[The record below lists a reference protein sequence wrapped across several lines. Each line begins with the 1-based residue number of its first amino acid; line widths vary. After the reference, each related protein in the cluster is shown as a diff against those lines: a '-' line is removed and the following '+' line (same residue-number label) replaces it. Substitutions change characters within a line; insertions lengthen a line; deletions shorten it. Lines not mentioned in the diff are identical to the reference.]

1 MTVVVLLAAC
11 VVAAPA
17 SASNW
22 LQLGLVDT
30 TEAIGNTPRFS
41 QTLQTL
47 RPQIVRVNLFW
58 GGVLGVARERPD
70 NGTNPEDRAYEWD
83 RYDAAVIAA
92 SARGV
97 RVAFTIFGTPW
108 WANGGEPQNKAP
120 QNMKRLREF
129 AYAAA
134 FRYSGR
140 YRRPDGVVLPRVSL
154 WTCLLYTSPSP
165 RDS

>member
-11 VVAAPA
+11 VVVAPA

-70 NGTNPEDRAYEWD
+70 NGTNPRIG
-83 RYDAAVIAA
+83 RTSGIA
-92 SARGV
+92 
-97 RVAFTIFGTPW
+97 TTP
-108 WANGGEPQNKAP
+108 
-120 QNMKRLREF
+120 R
-129 AYAAA
+129 
-134 FRYSGR
+134 
-140 YRRPDGVVLPRVSL
+140 
-154 WTCLLYTSPSP
+154 
-165 RDS
+165 

>member
-1 MTVVVLLAAC
+1 MTVLVLLAAC

-17 SASNW
+17 IASNW

-47 RPQIVRVNLFW
+47 RPQIVRVNLSW

-70 NGTNPEDRAYEWD
+70 NGTNPEDKAYEWD
-83 RYDAAVIAA
+83 RYDAAVMAA

-97 RVAFTIFGTPW
+97 RVVFTIFGTPW
-108 WANGGEPQNKAP
+108 WANGGQPQNMAP
-120 QNMKRLREF
+120 QNRRL
-129 AYAAA
+129 ANPA
-134 FRYSGR
+134 
-140 YRRPDGVVLPRVSL
+140 P
-154 WTCLLYTSPSP
+154 
-165 RDS
+165 